1 MPAKSKSQQKFLCS
15 KSKKLCK
22 EFAVSGKAY
31 DRLPSKVKKKA
42 KAKSKAKSR
51 SRKY

>member
-1 MPAKSKSQQKFLCS
+1 MPAKSKAQQKFLCS

-31 DRLPSKVKKKA
+31 DKLPSRVKKKA
-42 KAKSKAKSR
+42 KKKAKSKARR
-51 SRKY
+51 SR